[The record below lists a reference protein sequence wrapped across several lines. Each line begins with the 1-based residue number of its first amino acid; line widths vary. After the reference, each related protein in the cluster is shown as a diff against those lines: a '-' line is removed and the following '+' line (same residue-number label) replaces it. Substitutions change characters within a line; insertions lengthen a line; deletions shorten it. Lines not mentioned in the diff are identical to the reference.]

1 MKTIFKKIFD
11 LHHWYDEES
20 KSGPGSGLS
29 QTRAV
34 RKFLS
39 DLLVQLQASTILDIP
54 CGDFYWMKE
63 VDLADCNYCG
73 ADIVDDII
81 NQNKIM
87 YINRR
92 RKFIVAD
99 LTTSRLPVADLI
111 LCRDCLV
118 HFSYEDIRK
127 ALANIQNSECK
138 YLLTTTFPGRINK
151 DIRTGEWRPI
161 DLEAS
166 PFFLRKP
173 LRLFNENCTEGH
185 GQYKDKSLA
194 LWQIDRIYPSDH
206 DYA

>member
-1 MKTIFKKIFD
+1 MKAIFEKIYD

-29 QTRAV
+29 QTRAL
-34 RKFLS
+34 RTFLS
-39 DLLVQLQASTILDIP
+39 KLLVDLHATAILDIP
-54 CGDFYWMKE
+54 CGDFCWMKE
-63 VDLADCNYCG
+63 VDLANYNYCG
-73 ADIVDDII
+73 ADIV
-81 NQNKIM
+81 NKIVSQNQLL
-87 YINRR
+87 YENDHRSFTFADITRS
-92 RKFIVAD
+92 KLPQAD
-99 LTTSRLPVADLI
+99 LV
-111 LCRDCLV
+111 LCRDCFV
-118 HFSYEDIRK
+118 HFSYRDIRK
-127 ALANIQNSECK
+127 ALANIQNSQCK

-194 LWQIDRIYPSDH
+194 LWQIDRLYPSDH
-206 DYA
+206 DYD

>member
-87 YINRR
+87 YSNRR

-173 LRLFNENCTEGH
+173 LGLFNENCTEGY
-185 GQYKDKSLA
+185 GEYRDKSLA
-194 LWQIDRIYPSDH
+194 LWEIDHLY
-206 DYA
+206 

>member
-87 YINRR
+87 YSNRR

-194 LWQIDRIYPSDH
+194 LWRIDRLYPSDH